1 MSEKEKLEQMKSNL
15 QKIAAQN
22 PQKEVSYQE
31 IFSNSFMQKY
41 TQFAN
46 FICFMKGLKIENFSK
61 IEKLKSDTL
70 NDFVQKNSHFK
81 TWEEM
86 QQAAVN
92 DYMNSLF

>member
-1 MSEKEKLEQMKSNL
+1 MSDKEKLEQMKSNL

-46 FICFMKGLKIENFSK
+46 FIFVMKGLKIDNFSK

>member
-1 MSEKEKLEQMKSNL
+1 MSDKEKLEQMKSNL

-41 TQFAN
+41 TQFSN
-46 FICFMKGLKIENFSK
+46 FIFFMKGLKIDDFSK

>member
-1 MSEKEKLEQMKSNL
+1 MSDKEKLEQMKNNL

-46 FICFMKGLKIENFSK
+46 FTFFMKGLKIDDFSK

>member
-1 MSEKEKLEQMKSNL
+1 MSDKEKLEQMKSNL

-46 FICFMKGLKIENFSK
+46 FIFFMKGFKIDDFSK

>member
-1 MSEKEKLEQMKSNL
+1 MSDKEKLEQMKSNL

-46 FICFMKGLKIENFSK
+46 FIFFMKGLKIDEFSK

>member
-1 MSEKEKLEQMKSNL
+1 MSDKEKLEQMNSNL

-46 FICFMKGLKIENFSK
+46 FIFFMKGLKIDDFSK

>member
-1 MSEKEKLEQMKSNL
+1 MSDKEKLEQMKSNL

-22 PQKEVSYQE
+22 TQKEVSYQE

-46 FICFMKGLKIENFSK
+46 FIFFMKGLKIDDFSK

>member
-1 MSEKEKLEQMKSNL
+1 MSDKEKLEQMKSNL

-46 FICFMKGLKIENFSK
+46 FIFFMKGLKIDNFSK

-86 QQAAVN
+86 QQTAVN

>member
-1 MSEKEKLEQMKSNL
+1 MSDKEKLEQMKSNL

-46 FICFMKGLKIENFSK
+46 FIFFMKGLKIDNFSK

>member
-1 MSEKEKLEQMKSNL
+1 MSDKEKLEQMKSNL

-46 FICFMKGLKIENFSK
+46 FNFFMKGLKIDDFSK

>member
-1 MSEKEKLEQMKSNL
+1 MSDKEKLEQMKSNL

-46 FICFMKGLKIENFSK
+46 FIFFMEGLKIDDFSK

-86 QQAAVN
+86 QQTAVN

>member
-1 MSEKEKLEQMKSNL
+1 MSDKEKLEQMKSNL

-46 FICFMKGLKIENFSK
+46 FNFFMKGLKIDDFSK

-70 NDFVQKNSHFK
+70 NDFVQKNSHFR

>member
-1 MSEKEKLEQMKSNL
+1 MSDKEKLEQMKSNL

-46 FICFMKGLKIENFSK
+46 FIFFMKGLKIDDFSK

>member
-1 MSEKEKLEQMKSNL
+1 MSDKEKLEQMKSNL

-46 FICFMKGLKIENFSK
+46 FIFFMKGLKIDNFSK

-92 DYMNSLF
+92 NYMNSLF

>member
-1 MSEKEKLEQMKSNL
+1 MSDKEKLEQMKNNL

-46 FICFMKGLKIENFSK
+46 FIFFMKGLKIDDFSK

>member
-1 MSEKEKLEQMKSNL
+1 MSDKEKLEQMKSNL

-46 FICFMKGLKIENFSK
+46 FNFFMKGLKIDDFSK
-61 IEKLKSDTL
+61 LEKLKSDTL

>member
-1 MSEKEKLEQMKSNL
+1 MSDKEKLEQMKNNL
-15 QKIAAQN
+15 QKIASQN

-46 FICFMKGLKIENFSK
+46 FIFFMKGLKIDDFSK

>member
-1 MSEKEKLEQMKSNL
+1 MSDKEKLEQMKSNL

-46 FICFMKGLKIENFSK
+46 FIFFMKGLKIDNFSK

-70 NDFVQKNSHFK
+70 NDFVQNNSHFK

>member
-1 MSEKEKLEQMKSNL
+1 MSDKEKLEQMKSNL

-46 FICFMKGLKIENFSK
+46 FNFFMKGLKIDNFSK